1 MLIRLCSAGRARQDY
16 EKDEI
21 NLCTFIID
29 SEQKKYNGYNSG
41 VIGLFRLLKILSV
54 PKVDARFNI

>member
-1 MLIRLCSAGRARQDY
+1 M
-16 EKDEI
+16 KI